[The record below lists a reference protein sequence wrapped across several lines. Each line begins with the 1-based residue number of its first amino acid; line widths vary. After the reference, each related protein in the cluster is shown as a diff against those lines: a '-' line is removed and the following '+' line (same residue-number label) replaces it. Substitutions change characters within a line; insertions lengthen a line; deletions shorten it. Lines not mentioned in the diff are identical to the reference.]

1 MPKIGNKQR
10 CTDQIATLSTE
21 ELRHSLPDI
30 VDALQEAGLSVSQ
43 AALNELEDIA
53 DLSGGELEDLVPI
66 QLGLGKVPFHDMY
79 GNVWK

>member
-1 MPKIGNKQR
+1 MPIGNKQR

-53 DLSGGELEDLVPI
+53 DLSGGELEDLVI
-66 QLGLGKVPFHDMY
+66 QLGLGKVPLHDMH
-79 GNVWK
+79 GNVWE